1 MFTRRKTFVTS
12 LIALCL
18 AIISLVH
25 FTLSNY
31 STPTA
36 AVRTME
42 LSQIAIDE
50 QAILNEFDDAV
61 IENEGSL
68 TSFTGYKAIDATI
81 FEEFDNISADDV
93 DDFVGCRV
101 KYDFSYDSETNIVTI
116 AAEMKNEL
124 GEIYIDEIQGVCFIN
139 DNGEVDAVLNVE
151 GEGILLS
158 EMRDAGMIQ
167 NCGWFTKLIKKVAVA
182 TTVVAVTVAAVAVVV
197 ATAGAAAPAVVGVG
211 VAAATATTTSA
222 LAIASTSLTV
232 AVIAAGVAV
241 TATVVEFTFEGVK
254 YRLEELTDSVRYELR
269 NNGLYRLA
277 LTNSD
282 GMMLVSTIVVD
293 ANTASRAMKS
303 GISCYTY
310 SYINAYNVAK
320 MASDGGIPVHDEAH
334 KAGYFAHYHRANR
347 KGSAHA
353 FYGFPDFSV

>member
-81 FEEFDNISADDV
+81 FEEYDNISADDV

-116 AAEMKNEL
+116 AMR
-124 GEIYIDEIQGVCFIN
+124 QGKDNTSMVVLPNIFMVFLPFI
-139 DNGEVDAVLNVE
+139 LPLKF
-151 GEGILLS
+151 I
-158 EMRDAGMIQ
+158 
-167 NCGWFTKLIKKVAVA
+167 
-182 TTVVAVTVAAVAVVV
+182 
-197 ATAGAAAPAVVGVG
+197 
-211 VAAATATTTSA
+211 A
-222 LAIASTSLTV
+222 L
-232 AVIAAGVAV
+232 
-241 TATVVEFTFEGVK
+241 K
-254 YRLEELTDSVRYELR
+254 
-269 NNGLYRLA
+269 
-277 LTNSD
+277 
-282 GMMLVSTIVVD
+282 
-293 ANTASRAMKS
+293 
-303 GISCYTY
+303 
-310 SYINAYNVAK
+310 
-320 MASDGGIPVHDEAH
+320 
-334 KAGYFAHYHRANR
+334 
-347 KGSAHA
+347 
-353 FYGFPDFSV
+353 